1 MSIAQ
6 LDEQLCFALYSAS
19 NSLTRIY
26 RSLLEPLGL
35 TYPQF
40 VVLMALWQEDNVS
53 ITRLAQKT
61 GLAKATMTPLL
72 KRLEGKGLIERQ
84 MLENN
89 ERQKNIVLTADG
101 RALSHQSGD
110 ITDQVF
116 CATTLTQEEAQSII
130 AACHQISAAIRK
142 EAA

>member
-19 NSLTRIY
+19 NSLTRLY
-26 RSLLEPLGL
+26 RSLLEPLDL

-53 ITRLAQKT
+53 ITHLAQKT

-72 KRLEGKGLIERQ
+72 KRLESKGLIERQ
-84 MLENN
+84 MIEGN
-89 ERQKNIVLTADG
+89 ERQKNIALTEEG
-101 RALSHQSGD
+101 RELSHKSGD

-116 CATTLTQEEAQSII
+116 CATTLTQEEAQSMI
-130 AACHQISAAIRK
+130 AACHQISQAIRNQSS
-142 EAA
+142 

>member
-26 RSLLEPLGL
+26 RALLEPHGL

-40 VVLMALWQEDNVS
+40 VVLMALWQKDNVS
-53 ITRLAQKT
+53 ITQLAQKT

-72 KRLEGKGLIERQ
+72 KRLEVKGLIERQ
-84 MLENN
+84 RLADND
-89 ERQKNIVLTADG
+89 RQKNIVLTKSG
-101 RALSHQSGD
+101 RELAQQSGE

-116 CATTLTQEEAQSII
+116 CATTLTQEEAQSMI
-130 AACHQISAAIRK
+130 AACHQISQVIRNQTT
-142 EAA
+142 